1 MLGSLLEVWHTTT
14 PGKADFKGSASEVR
28 AATPSRV
35 ILMRTHEERILRIL
49 GKAVEPLLTSE
60 ITERLNH
67 EVGGKERYTIPLALV
82 RRCNSTVVLY
92 SREALSYRSPLEDRG
107 LERRLAALFPVI
119 PKKKG
124 PAGDNNRAHAALHW
138 RLRSKSELI

>member
-1 MLGSLLEVWHTTT
+1 VLGSLLEVWHTTT

-49 GKAVEPLLTSE
+49 GKAVEPLFTSE

-67 EVGGKERYTIPLALV
+67 ELGGKERYTMSEI
-82 RRCNSTVVLY
+82 STRLQG
-92 SREALSYRSPLEDRG
+92 SREQVTQLTDRRWM
-107 LERRLAALFPVI
+107 LKRRT
-119 PKKKG
+119 
-124 PAGDNNRAHAALHW
+124 DQ
-138 RLRSKSELI
+138 